1 MNRFV
6 VRTGLAAAA
15 LLFLIIPAH
24 LHAETGPAASGDT
37 DLTLFPGWG
46 WVLDTRTVE
55 LNSGRNDVTF
65 PGIARQLDPGS
76 LQIGLDGEVISV
88 RTRMEHHGW
97 ERIFRTLVG
106 RQIRMVS
113 ETGQL
118 VEGEVVDF
126 TQGRLYLRKA
136 EGRYT
141 MIPNPHS
148 YRLELDGMPET
159 DKPGMQLDAVVR
171 VDRTGTYPVQIY
183 YVANNIGWSLDYAI
197 VLNES
202 EDKAAVTG
210 TAQIRNN
217 SGTAF
222 DQARVRLVAGDVRM
236 SPQRP
241 PSPRDAAMGDALMA
255 RAEAMPEAEQ
265 YADHYVYELPRRLDL
280 PEQELYQFPLV
291 AASDVEVT
299 KVYHHGIRP
308 FSGSSRD
315 PQRVSILYR
324 FENEKE
330 QGLGQPMPAGTV
342 RVYRKTGAGDASASV
357 TGAESGRVAGEGSGG
372 MQLLGQDRISH
383 IAEGDPFQVMTGRAF
398 DVRVTETATH
408 QEQLAQRIR
417 EEVREITARNE
428 RDKPVIVTL
437 EVPLHR
443 NLTVRQANLEP
454 VTRTADRHVYELE
467 VPAKGESQ
475 FVITL
480 RQQN

>member
-1 MNRFV
+1 MNKCTAG
-6 VRTGLAAAA
+6 TGLLAATFF
-15 LLFLIIPAH
+15 LLLLPVHI
-24 LHAETGPAASGDT
+24 HAGPPASGDA
-37 DLTLFPGWG
+37 DLTLFQGWG

-55 LNSGRNDVTF
+55 LKNGHNDIIF

-76 LQIGLDGEVISV
+76 LQIGVDAEVISV

-97 ERIFRTLVG
+97 ERIFGTLMG
-106 RQIRMVS
+106 KQIRMFS

-136 EGRYT
+136 EGGFT

-148 YRLELDGMPET
+148 YRLELDEVPET
-159 DKPGMQLDAVVR
+159 DKPGIQLDAAIR
-171 VDRTGTYPVQIY
+171 ADRPGTYPVQIY

-236 SPQRP
+236 SPQHAPHLRE
-241 PSPRDAAMGDALMA
+241 AAMGDALMA

-280 PEQELYQFPLV
+280 PERELYQFPLV
-291 AASDVEVT
+291 AAAGVDVT

-324 FENEKE
+324 FENEEE
-330 QGLGQPMPAGTV
+330 QGLGQPLPAGTV
-342 RVYRKTGAGDASASV
+342 RVYRRTGTDNASASV
-357 TGAESGRVAGEGSGG
+357 IGAESGGNTGEGSGG

-398 DVRVTETATH
+398 DVRVMETATH
-408 QEQLAQRIR
+408 QEQLAQRTR

-428 RDKPVIVTL
+428 REKPVIVTL

-443 NLTVRQANLEP
+443 NLTVRQASLDP

-467 VPAKGESQ
+467 VPAKGEST